1 MKTLKSFSLKL
12 FAILM
17 LFALIACSGDDD
29 SVPQPSPADNK
40 IITELKKYKWTYNGY
55 DPKYEQRMIYTLYF
69 INDNMGVG
77 KFYDKSPSMGTN
89 EESITFTYRVD
100 KNNIF
105 IKYGEGGSTFD
116 YLWIGDGTFIDPDYN
131 EVYKRSE
138 YTSEDYK
145 YVKDYDPVEIQ
156 KKKEKREV
164 IKKNFS
170 VKVTKK
176 TIKPIELD
184 DWHLWR
190 EHNRY
195 TFTFESTLEQIY
207 PTSKIDYYICFVGDC
222 DSDES
227 KWYYYSTT
235 ENKHIISNFVFIHF
249 GSGCGYGDWLDYA
262 ECRTE
267 YDFFFVSFEY
277 LHEKLLAGEKLT
289 ENETQFYKELDNI
302 LSEFYC
308 YEFNELYPCI
318 TIDGEPYEFEE
329 LRLDLP

>member
-29 SVPQPSPADNK
+29 SAPQPSPADNK

-55 DPKYEQRMIYTLYF
+55 DPEYEERMIYTMYF
-69 INDNMGVG
+69 INDNMGVT
-77 KFYDKSPSMGTN
+77 KFYNKSPSMGTN
-89 EESITFTYRVD
+89 EESTTFTYRVD
-100 KNNIF
+100 KNNII
-105 IKYGEGGSTFD
+105 IKYDKGSTFD

-145 YVKDYDPVEIQ
+145 YVKNFDPVEIQ
-156 KKKEKREV
+156 KKEEKREV

-170 VKVTKK
+170 VKVTKN
-176 TIKPIELD
+176 TIKAIGID
-184 DWHLWR
+184 SRH

-195 TFTFESTLEQIY
+195 TYTFESTLEQIY

-227 KWYYYSTT
+227 KRYLYSTT
-235 ENKHIISNFVFIHF
+235 ENKHIISDFVFIHF
-249 GSGCGYGDWLDYA
+249 GGGCGSHYWRDYS
-262 ECRTE
+262 ECRVE
-267 YDFFFVSFEY
+267 YDFYFETFER
-277 LHEKLLAGEKLT
+277 LHKKLLAGEKLT
-289 ENETQFYKELDNI
+289 KNETAQYKELDNI

-308 YEFNELYPCI
+308 YEFNESYPCL

>member
-1 MKTLKSFSLKL
+1 M
-12 FAILM
+12 
-17 LFALIACSGDDD
+17 
-29 SVPQPSPADNK
+29 
-40 IITELKKYKWTYNGY
+40 
-55 DPKYEQRMIYTLYF
+55 YF
-69 INDNMGVG
+69 INDNMGVT
-77 KFYDKSPSMGTN
+77 KCYNKSPSMGTI
-89 EESITFTYRVD
+89 EESSTFTYKID
-100 KNNIF
+100 KNHII
-105 IKYGEGGSTFD
+105 IKHDKGSTSD
-116 YLWIGDGTFIDPDYN
+116 YLWIGDGSFIGTVYN
-131 EVYKRSE
+131 VVYKRSE

-145 YVKDYDPVEIQ
+145 YVKEIQ
-156 KKKEKREV
+156 KKKEKRDI

-176 TIKPIELD
+176 TIKPIDLD
-184 DWHLWR
+184 DWHSSL

-227 KWYYYSTT
+227 KWYFYSTT
-235 ENKHIISNFVFIHF
+235 ENKHIISDFVFIHF
-249 GSGCGYGDWLDYA
+249 GSGCGYGDWLDYY

-267 YDFFFVSFEY
+267 YDFWFATFEY
-277 LHEKLLAGEKLT
+277 QHERLLAGEKLT
-289 ENETQFYKELDNI
+289 ENATQWYKELDNI

>member
-17 LFALIACSGDDD
+17 LFTFIACSGDDD

-55 DPKYEQRMIYTLYF
+55 DPKYEQRMRYTLYF
-69 INDNMGVG
+69 INDNMGVA

-89 EESITFTYRVD
+89 EDNITFTYRVD

-176 TIKPIELD
+176 TIKPIDLD
-184 DWHLWR
+184 DWHPSH
-190 EHNRY
+190 EHNSY

-207 PTSKIDYYICFVGDC
+207 PTSRIDYSIFICGNDGDGDEECYI
-222 DSDES
+222 S
-227 KWYYYSTT
+227 STT
-235 ENKHIISNFVFIHF
+235 ENKHIISDVILII
-249 GSGCGYGDWLDYA
+249 SPQKLA
-262 ECRTE
+262 E
-267 YDFFFVSFEY
+267 YDFFYASWIY
-277 LHEKLLAGEKLT
+277 LQEKIIAGKKLT
-289 ENETQFYKELDNI
+289 ENETAFYKELDWI
-302 LSEFYC
+302 LEELSC
-308 YEFNELYPCI
+308 YDIEDSYPCI
-318 TIDGEPYEFEE
+318 TIDGELYKFEE